1 MYEPSENIYF
11 HILAENDF
19 RIESLWS
26 KYVHSG
32 LFYFLLVNC
41 LKLFFLKKTCL
52 KAIYLAQDNGVHSP

>member
-1 MYEPSENIYF
+1 MFWNIFPLLSMYEPSENIYF

-41 LKLFFLKKTCL
+41 LKLFF
-52 KAIYLAQDNGVHSP
+52 